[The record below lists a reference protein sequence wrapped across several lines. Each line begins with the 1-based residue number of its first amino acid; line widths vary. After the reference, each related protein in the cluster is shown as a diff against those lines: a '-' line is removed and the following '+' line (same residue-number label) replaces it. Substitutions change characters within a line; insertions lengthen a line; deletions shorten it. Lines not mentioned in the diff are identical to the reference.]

1 MNLKGKC
8 SLFFVV
14 VVGLLSCSEKE
25 ENGKDIFLNISERKK
40 FHIGESGITAEPQFF
55 VSLDSS
61 QSKGVI
67 YNKFAHSLDSIFLSP
82 DSVSVKKGDIM
93 ERQGPSG
100 VGFVMSFF
108 TTDDHIVYMNQQQF
122 YNQNRMT
129 GEVSMKFMHE
139 YGIFGDTEYLGVSVP
154 TPSFANELYGV
165 DKVSG
170 VGYFIFDDDNQ
181 IRVAGYK
188 PSLDSMFFLPVVLDS
203 EKYFDLKY
211 QVKTKNVIMGGNDQ
225 PQLNVVGDKMVISY
239 PSFSG
244 FLVYD
249 LNSQAQKTFTAI
261 SNSFPSQRELP
272 QNYSE
277 EIVSGEL
284 QWELGKIWGEGVRY
298 GYINYLKSEDKYLR
312 LVKGEGGRDAPYF
325 LEVFDNDFQKIK
337 EFNLTAINPDLS
349 PNYLNT
355 KYGLMF
361 RAKDQ
366 PDEDVMYYY
375 YVNLSE
381 EK

>member
-14 VVGLLSCSEKE
+14 VAVLLSCSEKE
-25 ENGKDIFLNISERKK
+25 ENGQDIFLNISERKK

-67 YNKFAHSLDSIFLSP
+67 YNKFAHSLDSIIVSA
-82 DSVSVKKGDIM
+82 DSAFVKDGDIM
-93 ERQGPSG
+93 ESQGPSG
-100 VGFVMSFF
+100 VDFVMSFF

-170 VGYFIFDDDNQ
+170 VGYFIVDDDNQ

-284 QWELGKIWGEGVRY
+284 QWELGRIWGEGVRY
-298 GYINYLKSEDKYLR
+298 GYINYLKSDDKYVR
-312 LVKGEGGRDAPYF
+312 LVKGEGGGDAPYF

-337 EFNLTAINPDLS
+337 EFNLTEMNPDLS

>member
-8 SLFFVV
+8 SLFLVFVV
-14 VVGLLSCSEKE
+14 GILSCSEKQ
-25 ENGKDIFLNISERKK
+25 ENVQDVFLNISERKK
-40 FHIGESGITAEPQFF
+40 FHIGEGGLTAEPRFF

-61 QSKGVI
+61 RSKGVI
-67 YNKFAHSLDSIFLSP
+67 YNGYAHSLDSIFLSP
-82 DSVSVKKGDIM
+82 DSASVKNGDIM
-93 ERQGPSG
+93 ESQGPSG
-100 VGFVMSFF
+100 VGNVFSFF
-108 TTDDHIVYMNQQQF
+108 TTLDHTVFMNSQQF
-122 YNQNRMT
+122 FNKNELT

-139 YGIFGDTEYLGVSVP
+139 YGIFGDAEYIGVSVP

-170 VGYFIFDDDNQ
+170 IGYFIFDDDNQ
-181 IRVAGYK
+181 IRVVGYD

-203 EKYFDLKY
+203 EKYFDLRYK
-211 QVKTKNVIMGGNDQ
+211 VKSKNVIMGGNDQ
-225 PQLNVVGDKMVISY
+225 PQLNIVGYKMVISY
-239 PSFSG
+239 PSFSD

-249 LNSQAQKTFTAI
+249 LNSQTQKTFTAI

-272 QNYSE
+272 QNYSV

-284 QWELGKIWGEGVRY
+284 QWELGRIWGEGVRY
-298 GYINYLKSEDKYLR
+298 GYINYLKSEDKYVR
-312 LVKGEGGRDAPYF
+312 LVKGEGGGDVPYF

-337 EFNLTAINPDLS
+337 EFNLTEMNLDIS

>member
-1 MNLKGKC
+1 
-8 SLFFVV
+8 
-14 VVGLLSCSEKE
+14 
-25 ENGKDIFLNISERKK
+25 
-40 FHIGESGITAEPQFF
+40 
-55 VSLDSS
+55 
-61 QSKGVI
+61 
-67 YNKFAHSLDSIFLSP
+67 
-82 DSVSVKKGDIM
+82 M

>member
-25 ENGKDIFLNISERKK
+25 ENVRDVFLNISERKK
-40 FHIGESGITAEPQFF
+40 FHIGEGGLTAEPRFF

-61 QSKGVI
+61 RSKGVI
-67 YNKFAHSLDSIFLSP
+67 YNGYAHSLDSIFLSP
-82 DSVSVKKGDIM
+82 DSVSVKDGDIM
-93 ERQGPSG
+93 ESQGPSG

-122 YNQNRMT
+122 FNQDRLT

-165 DKVSG
+165 DKDSG
-170 VGYFIFDDDNQ
+170 VGYFIFEDDNQ

-203 EKYFDLKY
+203 EKYFDLRYKVKY
-211 QVKTKNVIMGGNDQ
+211 EGLIMGGGDE
-225 PQLNVVGDKMVISY
+225 PQLKVLGNKMIISY
-239 PSFSG
+239 PSFSD

-249 LNSQAQKTFTAI
+249 LSSNEQKTFTSI

-272 QNYSE
+272 QNYSDE
-277 EIVSGEL
+277 VGSMEL
-284 QWELGKIWGEGVRY
+284 QSELGKLWGEQVRY
-298 GYINYLKSEDKYLR
+298 GYINYLKSEDKYVR
-312 LVKGEGGRDAPYF
+312 LVKGEGGRESPYF

-337 EFNLTAINPDLS
+337 EFNLTEMNPDLS

-375 YVNLSE
+375 NVNLRE